1 MRTLLLILPLIL
13 FCLTSNSQEIDST
26 KTSPLPNQ
34 VTGQNSG
41 SDLSHEEKVPYKVLK
56 KAPTLKY
63 IVTKKG
69 NGNKVL
75 FCVTYGSR
83 NLPKETQISP
93 TNGVPYKIGR
103 KKGFDQLNFPAKF
116 SLFCPSNNFTNPFN
130 SMAQMINNFEIEFY
144 EPGNWEVSF
153 MQ

>member
-13 FCLTSNSQEIDST
+13 FCFQSNSQEVDST
-26 KTSPLPNQ
+26 KTTQLVTQ
-34 VTGQNSG
+34 VTEHNSV
-41 SDLSHEEKVPYKVLK
+41 SDLTMEEEVPYKVLK
-56 KAPTLKY
+56 KAPTIKY

-69 NGNKVL
+69 NGNKVV

-93 TNGVPYKIGR
+93 TNGVPYQLGR
-103 KKGFDQLNFPAKF
+103 KKGYDQLNFPAKF
-116 SLFCPSNNFTNPFN
+116 TLFCPSNNFTNPFN

-153 MQ
+153 IR